1 MFNKAVTRLLLLMVL
16 MARAGGKLTCG
27 VPVFIFE
34 TFKQPLICIKKSK
47 HNILNQQARQLKTYL
62 RAGLVQL
69 TRMQGKTVM
78 SCQRSLANDA
88 RGGAAGVMFYN
99 VMHTQCFYMFYIH
112 FG

>member
-34 TFKQPLICIKKSK
+34 TFKQPLICINKSK

-62 RAGLVQL
+62 RAGPLQL

-78 SCQRSLANDA
+78 SCQRHWLMMP
-88 RGGAAGVMFYN
+88 GGAAGVMFYN